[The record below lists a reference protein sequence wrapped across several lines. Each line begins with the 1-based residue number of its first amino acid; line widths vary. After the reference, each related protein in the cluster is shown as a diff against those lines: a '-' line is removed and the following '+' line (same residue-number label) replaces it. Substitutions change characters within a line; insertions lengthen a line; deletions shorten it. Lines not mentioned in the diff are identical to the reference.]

1 MGEQAIHADAVLGD
15 SLKGLRQGRAE
26 PAAQSAHEPSVTA
39 GNSPAGQLAEHV
51 PEAVPPGSTRT
62 GEAQLVQAAASSGVV
77 HAPQEAWIL
86 IDATSLG
93 LGRILE
99 CELDCLSLR
108 SMREKRWGK

>member
-1 MGEQAIHADAVLGD
+1 MVQVLVAEIRDGWVRLADEDDDWGWQKAY
-15 SLKGLRQGRAE
+15 A
-26 PAAQSAHEPSVTA
+26 T
-39 GNSPAGQLAEHV
+39 
-51 PEAVPPGSTRT
+51 EA
-62 GEAQLVQAAASSGVV
+62 